1 MAVDPNSTATTTTAT
16 APSSSAATTVTP
28 TTATAATRP
37 LTSPPPSS
45 RPVSPLPH
53 HLHNTHH
60 YPSQPL
66 YTAQP
71 LPIRAPNPHSN
82 PQLSKPH
89 DPSQGILY
97 PVASS
102 GRGFIPKGIRS
113 RPSDQM
119 VTVANHG
126 GYPPHSLVFTHGV
139 RAMGSPHLE
148 YMNHPLHMTRP
159 PNLQYHHIGPAGG
172 SGPIK
177 GVPVAAHTKA
187 APRSTV
193 SDSNGYKNTR
203 ERRREDTLH
212 IVRDRKVR
220 ITEDT
225 SLYAVCRSWLRNG
238 AYEESQPQQTDVIKT
253 LPKPLPATMVASFMS
268 NKKEDEED
276 EEQEE
281 DEKSVEHLSSQDLLN
296 RHIKRAKKVR
306 ARLREERLQR
316 IARYR
321 SRLRL
326 LLPPPIEQFRNDTAA
341 EN

>member
-1 MAVDPNSTATTTTAT
+1 MAVDPNST
-16 APSSSAATTVTP
+16 APSSSAATTTATAVTP

-45 RPVSPLPH
+45 RPVSPLQH
-53 HLHNTHH
+53 HLHNIHH

-71 LPIRAPNPHSN
+71 LPIRAPNFHSN
-82 PQLSKPH
+82 SQLSKPH

-102 GRGFIPKGIRS
+102 GRGFIPKGIR
-113 RPSDQM
+113 PPPTDQI

-126 GYPPHSLVFTHGV
+126 GYPHHSLVFPHGLRSV
-139 RAMGSPHLE
+139 GSPHLE
-148 YMNHPLHMTRP
+148 YLNHPLHMTRP
-159 PNLQYHHIGPAGG
+159 PNLQYHHIGSAGGPG

-177 GVPVAAHTKA
+177 GVPVSAHTKA

-193 SDSNGYKNTR
+193 SDRNGYKNTR
-203 ERRREDTLH
+203 ERSREDTFS

-220 ITEDT
+220 ITEDAP
-225 SLYAVCRSWLRNG
+225 LYALCRSWLRNG
-238 AYEESQPQQTDVIKT
+238 VYEERQPQQTDVITT
-253 LPKPLPATMVASFMS
+253 LPKPVPATMVASFIS
-268 NKKEDEED
+268 NKKEDEE
-276 EEQEE
+276 EQEE
-281 DEKSVEHLSSQDLLN
+281 DDKSVEHLSSQDLLC

-316 IARYR
+316 ITRYR

-326 LLPPPIEQFRNDTAA
+326 LLPPPIEQFRNDTSAG
-341 EN
+341 N